1 MKPTIQSIDT
11 ERVNSALAASSASLL
26 LAVACVAMFLPPLA
40 AATLGSLLRTVTV
53 SLVLATS
60 LLLHWAF
67 LAIAAGR
74 LERSRVGWVSLSVL
88 LFPVGSAASLILLNW
103 LSEDRLDGVALAPAP
118 APYRG

>member
-1 MKPTIQSIDT
+1 MKLQPPSPDA

-26 LAVACVAMFLPPLA
+26 LAVGCVAMFLPPLA
-40 AATLGSLLRTVTV
+40 AATLGSVLRTVAV

-60 LLLHWAF
+60 LLLHWVF

-74 LERSRVGWVSLSVL
+74 MQRSRFGWVSLSVL

-103 LSEDRLDGVALAPAP
+103 FSEDRLDSGALAP